1 MTLEQAFELEV
12 LWRVANKKPTR
23 LKDFRIIETA
33 RTRYCE
39 LMLEYGSLLEDE
51 E

>member
-1 MTLEQAFELEV
+1 MTLEQAFELET

-23 LKDFRIIETA
+23 LKDFRIIENA

-39 LMLEYGSLLEDE
+39 LVLEYGSLEDDE
-51 E
+51 

>member
-12 LWRVANKKPTR
+12 LWRVVNKKPTR

-39 LMLEYGSLLEDE
+39 LLLEYGFLLDDE
-51 E
+51 